1 MIIIDFNCE
10 IYFLFSIYLK
20 SYRIFFVM
28 GLTFKNTFRI
38 NILNLIVNLLMTISI
53 VFGIFEL
60 KETFSFIELVA
71 IVYAILYEVMML
83 VITYA
88 GIRELNPP
96 EFMEF
101 LENGYV
107 QILGFI
113 LVNLLLMDICLVAL
127 IVGSI
132 IIAYSIGLF
141 IYIRY
146 QTE

>member
-1 MIIIDFNCE
+1 
-10 IYFLFSIYLK
+10 
-20 SYRIFFVM
+20 
-28 GLTFKNTFRI
+28 
-38 NILNLIVNLLMTISI
+38 MTISI